1 MIILIFRFTRLG
13 YLNFYFNYN
22 FFSISE
28 EPGDLRTFCD
38 LDMNY
43 SAYKENGSKNMK
55 NYKNVIKPSLQ
66 KESDHTLV
74 LDVVP
79 PPELHL
85 LLKIVTV
92 CAQLLCNQAAVA
104 NWCKASGILFHG

>member
-1 MIILIFRFTRLG
+1 MVENSAV
-13 YLNFYFNYN
+13 NFHLKYKFVL
-22 FFSISE
+22 ISE
-28 EPGDLRTFCD
+28 EPGDLRTFGG

-55 NYKNVIKPSLQ
+55 NFKNVIKPSLL
-66 KESDHTLV
+66 KESDDTLV

-85 LLKIVTV
+85 LMKIVTV
-92 CAQLLCNQAAVA
+92 CAQLLCN
-104 NWCKASGILFHG
+104 CE